1 MTRRVLVGGLTA
13 ISLAVALTGANPAN
27 AQQYYGGGWGG
38 PGMMGPGMM
47 GPGMM
52 GPGYGGGGC
61 GGGPGMMGPGYG
73 GYRGGY
79 SPGWMGPG
87 MMGGGYLG
95 YGAPPA
101 NLNLSV
107 NDVRNDLQQ
116 WIARSGNSHLKVGSV
131 TETDPNTVT
140 AEIVTIDKDALVQ
153 RYTVNRQTG
162 FFSPT
167 P

>member
-1 MTRRVLVGGLTA
+1 MAKHVLIAGLTA
-13 ISLAVALTGANPAN
+13 MALAVGLAGASPAS

-47 GPGMM
+47 GPG
-52 GPGYGGGGC
+52 YGGGRD
-61 GGGPGMMGPGYG
+61 GGGCWGSRGMMGPGYD

-79 SPGWMGPG
+79 GPGGMGPG
-87 MMGGGYLG
+87 MMGGGYMG

-107 NDVRNDLQQ
+107 NDVRDDLQQ
-116 WIARSGNSHLKVGSV
+116 WIARSGNSHLKVGGVS
-131 TETDPNTVT
+131 ETDANTIT
-140 AEIVTIDKDALVQ
+140 AEIVTVDKDALVQ
-153 RYTVNRQTG
+153 RYTVNRHTG
-162 FFSPT
+162 FFRPA